1 MRIIQHGDPNRL
13 KKIKRFE
20 CGQCGCIF
28 EAESTEYKHE
38 FSQREMCGW
47 YEAHCPT
54 CHSTVTL
61 SDETDAARE
70 RLGWSY
76 WAKFNEERSG
86 KE

>member
-1 MRIIQHGDPNRL
+1 MKIIQKGDLNRL

-28 EAESTEYKHE
+28 EAENTEYKYE
-38 FSQREMCGW
+38 FSQRDNYGW

-54 CHSTVTL
+54 CHRTVTL
-61 SDETDAARE
+61 SDD
-70 RLGWSY
+70 
-76 WAKFNEERSG
+76 